1 MDKKLE
7 MEILSAVR
15 SAIAKVQSE
24 QTEVWL
30 SAKEL
35 CQQFQFLTP
44 SWLKSYGK
52 LLPQTA
58 ASVTGPDGT
67 VTTHTAYARNEIQ
80 AMIRDGRIHEL
91 TTEKCVYRAARSRV
105 ARH

>member
-24 QTEVWL
+24 QAEVWL
-30 SAKEL
+30 SPKEL
-35 CQQFQFLTP
+35 CQQFQFITP
-44 SWLKSYGK
+44 SWLKMYGK
-52 LLPQTA
+52 LLPNTCA
-58 ASVTGPDGT
+58 VVIGPDGA
-67 VTTHTAYARNEIQ
+67 TTTRTAYARNEIQ
-80 AMIRDGRIHEL
+80 AMIRDGRIQEL